1 MEGHGGSA
9 GPQAPRDGGDVIRAV
24 TRAALV
30 PALLAAAALLL
41 YAKSAELSSAKHKI
55 ELIEQEKLKPGK
67 RVMVTTR
74 ELNAYV
80 REEVVKVAPQGVA
93 DPRLELGIGRALGF
107 ARIDF
112 LKVKQAQ
119 GKPSGWLMQKLL
131 QGERPVAVTVRVQSG
146 GGQARVDVE
155 RVEIS
160 GVAVEGRALDFL
172 IQQYVIPNFPD
183 AKIGQPFKLDHRVDR
198 LEIKP
203 AGVVAVIGK

>member
-9 GPQAPRDGGDVIRAV
+9 RLQARRHGGDVIRV
-24 TRAALV
+24 
-30 PALLAAAALLL
+30 ALLL
-41 YAKSAELSSAKHKI
+41 MAALPLNGESPELVSAKHKLD
-55 ELIEQEKLKPGK
+55 LIEQEKLKRGK
-67 RVMVTTR
+67 RVTFTAR

-80 REEVVKVAPQGVA
+80 REEVVKMAPESIR
-93 DPRLELGIGRALGF
+93 DPRLELGMGRALGF

-131 QGERPVAVTVRVQSG
+131 HGERPVAVTIRVESSG
-146 GGQARVDVE
+146 GEARVDVE

-160 GVAVEGRALDFL
+160 GVAVEGAALDFL
-172 IQQYVIPNFPD
+172 IQQYVTPNYPE
-183 AKIGQPFKLDHRVDR
+183 AKMGQPFKLSHRVDR
-198 LEIKP
+198 LEIRP

>member
-9 GPQAPRDGGDVIRAV
+9 GLQARRYGADVIRV
-24 TRAALV
+24 
-30 PALLAAAALLL
+30 ALLLIAALLL
-41 YAKSAELSSAKHKI
+41 KGESAELVSAKHKL
-55 ELIEQEKLKPGK
+55 ELIEMEKLKRGK
-67 RVMVTTR
+67 RVSVTAR

-80 REEVVKVAPQGVA
+80 REEVVKIAPEGVS
-93 DPRLELGIGRALGF
+93 DPRLELGMGRALGF

-160 GVAVEGRALDFL
+160 GVAVEGAALDFL
-172 IQQYVIPNFPD
+172 IQQYLIPNYPE
-183 AKIGQPFKLDHRVDR
+183 AKIGQPFKLAHHVDR
-198 LEIKP
+198 LEVKP
-203 AGVVAVIGK
+203 AGVVAIIGK